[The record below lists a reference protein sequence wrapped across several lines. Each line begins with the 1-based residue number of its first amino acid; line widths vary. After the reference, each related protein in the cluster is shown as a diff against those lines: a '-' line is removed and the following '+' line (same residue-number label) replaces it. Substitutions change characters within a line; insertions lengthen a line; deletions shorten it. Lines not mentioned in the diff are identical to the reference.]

1 MSILPQLITNGI
13 IAGAIYALI
22 ALGLGLLY
30 GILRFVNLAHGEMA
44 MAGAFLFYFFAIQKG
59 LPWGVS
65 AILAITGVV
74 IIGLI
79 VERCTFRPLR
89 KANST
94 TNLVTSLGVSFLL
107 QSIVM
112 MIFGPNIRTYETG
125 QRVSKSY
132 SIWDGA
138 IHITPNQIAIMVITV
153 VILSALYVFLKYT
166 RLGKAIR
173 AVADNREVAAIL
185 GIHPNKIIMI
195 VFGISSAIAAI
206 AGILIANEQNLYPTM
221 GFLLVIKAFTAVIIG
236 GLGNITAG
244 VIGGFLLGIIEN
256 LAIGI
261 TIAGVSIPTSFRD
274 GVAFLILILI
284 LIWKPTGLLNK
295 KTEGSRV

>member
-13 IAGAIYALI
+13 ISGAIYALI
-22 ALGLGLLY
+22 ALGLGLLF
-30 GILRFVNLAHGEMA
+30 GILHFVNLAHGDMA
-44 MAGAFLFYFFAIQKG
+44 MVGAFLFYLFAIRLG
-59 LPWGVS
+59 WPWSISGIA
-65 AILAITGVV
+65 AILGVV
-74 IIGLI
+74 CIGLVI
-79 VERCTFRPLR
+79 ERLTFRPLR
-89 KANST
+89 KASGT

-107 QSIVM
+107 QSIILM
-112 MIFGPNIRTYETG
+112 TFGPNIRTYETG
-125 QRVSKSY
+125 QHVSVSY
-132 SIWDGA
+132 SFFNNA
-138 IHITPNQIAIMVITV
+138 IRITQNQIIIIVATAF
-153 VILSALYVFLKYT
+153 ILGGLYWFLKHT
-166 RLGKAIR
+166 RTGKAVH
-173 AVADNREVAAIL
+173 AVSDNREVAAIL
-185 GIHPNKIIMI
+185 GIHPDKIIMI
-195 VFGISSAIAAI
+195 VFGLSSAIAAI

-256 LAIGI
+256 LTIGI

-295 KTEGSRV
+295 KTEGSRG

>member
-59 LPWGVS
+59 LPWSVS
-65 AILAITGVV
+65 AILAIAGVV
-74 IIGLI
+74 VIGLI

-112 MIFGPNIRTYETG
+112 MIFGPNIRTYEIG

-138 IHITPNQIAIMVITV
+138 IHITPNQIAIMVITM
-153 VILSALYVFLKYT
+153 VILSSLYIFLKYT